1 MPNAPRLLYDA
12 ARVWFPAWP
21 AAAAGLVAG
30 ALGALLL
37 WLGARRGGRRGVAI
51 ARTGTVLAIL
61 GPGWALVIGAGLYG
75 EHARL
80 RAALRAGMFTQFE
93 GLVHDRPSA
102 DGSAWLVESGRA
114 AHWYRYARFGLGAPG
129 YRRAGPGT
137 GGLRDG
143 DSVRVADVDGKIA
156 RLERFGR

>member
-1 MPNAPRLLYDA
+1 MAEVLYDA

-21 AAAAGLVAG
+21 AAAAGLAAG
-30 ALGALLL
+30 ALGAALL
-37 WLGARRGGRRGVAI
+37 LGARRAGRRGVNV
-51 ARTGTVLAIL
+51 ARAGTVLAIL

-80 RAALRAGMFTQFE
+80 RAALRAGTFTQYD

-102 DGSAWLVESGRA
+102 DGSAWVVESGRA
-114 AHWYRYARFGLGAPG
+114 AHWYRYARAGLGAPG

-143 DSVRVADVDGKIA
+143 DSVRVADVEGKIA

>member
-1 MPNAPRLLYDA
+1 MAEVLYDA

-21 AAAAGLVAG
+21 AAAAGLAAG
-30 ALGALLL
+30 AVGAALL
-37 WLGARRGGRRGVAI
+37 LGARRAGRRGANM
-51 ARTGTVLAIL
+51 ARVGTVLAIL

-80 RAALRAGMFTQFE
+80 KSALRDGTFTQYD

-102 DGSAWLVESGRA
+102 DGSAWLVESGHA
-114 AHWYRYARFGLGAPG
+114 AHWYRYGHAGLGAPG
-129 YRRAGPGT
+129 YLRSGPGS

-143 DSVRVADVDGKIA
+143 DSVRVADIDGKIA